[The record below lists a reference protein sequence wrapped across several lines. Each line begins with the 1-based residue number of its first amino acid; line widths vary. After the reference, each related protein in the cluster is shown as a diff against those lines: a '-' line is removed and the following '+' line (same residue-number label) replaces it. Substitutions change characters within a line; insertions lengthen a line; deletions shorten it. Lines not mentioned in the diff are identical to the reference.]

1 MDCVDGVKVKVQSQS
16 PIEGAS
22 LATSPC
28 EVTKVVPVT
37 GT

>member
-1 MDCVDGVKVKVQSQS
+1 MEGVDGVKVKVQSQS

-28 EVTKVVPVT
+28 EETNVVPVT